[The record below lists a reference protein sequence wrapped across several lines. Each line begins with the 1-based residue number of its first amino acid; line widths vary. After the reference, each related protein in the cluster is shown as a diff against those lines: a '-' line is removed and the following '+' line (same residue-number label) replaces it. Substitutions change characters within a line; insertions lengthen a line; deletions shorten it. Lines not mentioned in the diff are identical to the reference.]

1 MKRTLCIG
9 AGFLG
14 FIAALGLAS
23 PMLRAQQ
30 KKALEV
36 YFVDVE
42 GGQSTLFVSPSG
54 QSLLVDTGWPGGRDA
69 GRIASVA
76 KIAGVSQIDYL
87 VLTHYHA
94 DHAGGVV
101 DVAGLIP
108 VKNFVDHGPSAEEER
123 NVPQNY
129 AAYLTVRGKGQHILA
144 KPGDKLPIQGIDVQ
158 IISAA
163 AQTITKPLPGAGAAN
178 PLCAD
183 FVPKDE
189 VADPLV
195 GGENKQSVGM
205 VISLGKFRLGDYGD
219 LTWNKEHDLACP
231 NNLIGALDVYVVSHH
246 GQDISSL
253 PMLVQAEHPRVAIMD
268 NGANKGGAVATFVT
282 LKKSP
287 GLEDLWQLHYAVDAK
302 EHNMPEKFIAN
313 LGTGGTAATGV
324 PDEGAVNY
332 IQLSSRPDGSF
343 TVKNSRNGYQKE
355 YAAKR

>member
-1 MKRTLCIG
+1 MRNRVLL
-9 AGFLG
+9 A
-14 FIAALGLAS
+14 IAVAIGLAT
-23 PMLRAQQ
+23 PILWAQQ
-30 KKALEV
+30 KKVLEV

-76 KIAGVSQIDYL
+76 KLAGVSQIDYL

-101 DVAGLIP
+101 ELAGLIP
-108 VKNFVDHGPSAEEER
+108 IKNFVDHGPSMEEAR

-158 IISAA
+158 VISAA
-163 AQTITKPLPGAGAAN
+163 AETITKPLPGAGAPN
-178 PLCAD
+178 PLCTD

-189 VADPLV
+189 TLDPLV

-205 VISLGKFRLGDYGD
+205 VISLGKFRMVDFGD

-231 NNLIGALDVYVVSHH
+231 NNLIGAIDVYVVSHH

-253 PMLVQAEHPRVAIMD
+253 PMLVHAEHPRVAVMD
-268 NGANKGGAVATFVT
+268 NGANKGGAVATFET

-287 GLEDLWQLHYAVDAK
+287 GLEDLWQLHYAVDAGD
-302 EHNMPEKFIAN
+302 HNMPEKFIAN
-313 LGTGGTAATGV
+313 LGKGGTAATGV

-332 IQLSSRPDGSF
+332 IQLTARPDGSF
-343 TVKNSRNGYQKE
+343 AVKNSRNGYRKD
-355 YAAKR
+355 YAPKR